1 MTRATAVAHPN
12 IALVKYWGK
21 TDRELN
27 LPATGSL
34 SLTLDIFPTTTTV
47 EVTDDPFDRVVLDGV
62 ELSGE
67 ESARVRTVLS
77 LVRELA
83 GSEAHAHVTSTNT
96 VPTAAGLASSAAA
109 FAALA
114 KASSVA
120 YGLSLSDAELSR
132 LARRGSGSACRS
144 VFGGLA
150 RWNKGTSDDTSI
162 AEPLEWSG
170 EPLSMVVAVISSA
183 RKKIG
188 SRAGMN
194 HTVET
199 SPYFEGWVS
208 SNAVLLERASRA
220 VHDADFTSL
229 GEITEMSALRMHASM
244 LGAEPPVRYL
254 TGTSFAMID
263 AVQELREQG
272 IETYASADAG
282 PNVKILCRSREAALV
297 AERLR
302 ERIGDVKMHVANAG
316 PGAYLLDEGERP
328 SEA

>member
-1 MTRATAVAHPN
+1 MTRVTAVAHPN

-21 TDRELN
+21 ADQKLN

-47 EVTDDPFDRVVLDGV
+47 ELTNDPTDRVVLDGV
-62 ELSGE
+62 ELSGD
-67 ESARVRTVLS
+67 ESARVRSVLD
-77 LVRELA
+77 LVRERA
-83 GSEAHAHVTSTNT
+83 GSGTHARVTSTNT

-114 KASSVA
+114 KASSAA

-144 VFGGLA
+144 IFGGLV
-150 RWNKGTSDDTSI
+150 RWNKGTSDETSV
-162 AEPLEWSG
+162 AEPLEWQG
-170 EPLSMVVAVISSA
+170 EPLAMVVAVISSA

-194 HTVET
+194 HTVTT

-208 SNAVLLERASRA
+208 SNNVLVERASRA
-220 VHDADFTSL
+220 VERADFTSL
-229 GEITEMSALRMHASM
+229 GEIAEMSALRMHASM
-244 LGAEPPVRYL
+244 LGAEPPLRYL
-254 TGTSFAMID
+254 TGRSFAIID
-263 AVQELREQG
+263 AVQELREDG
-272 IETYASADAG
+272 LEAYASADAG
-282 PNVKILCRSREAALV
+282 PNVKILCRSREASLV
-297 AERLR
+297 AQALR
-302 ERIGDVKMHVANAG
+302 ERIEDVKMHVSNSG

-328 SEA
+328 SAA

>member
-21 TDRELN
+21 ADRELN

-47 EVTDDPFDRVVLDGV
+47 ELTEETTDQVILDGAT
-62 ELSGE
+62 LSGE
-67 ESARVRTVLS
+67 ESARVRTVLD
-77 LVRELA
+77 LVRERA
-83 GSEAHAHVTSTNT
+83 GTGAHARVTSTNT

-144 VFGGLA
+144 IFGGLA
-150 RWNKGTSDDTSI
+150 RWNQGTSDETSV
-162 AEPLEWSG
+162 AEPLEWKG
-170 EPLSMVVAVISSA
+170 EDLAMVVAVISSA

-194 HTVET
+194 HTVEA
-199 SPYFEGWVS
+199 SPYFEGWVR
-208 SNAVLLERASRA
+208 SNAALVERASRA
-220 VHDADFTSL
+220 VAEADFTSL
-229 GEITEMSALRMHASM
+229 GEIAEMSALRMHASM

-254 TGTSFAMID
+254 TGKSFAIFD
-263 AVQELREQG
+263 AVQALREEG
-272 IETYASADAG
+272 LEAYASADAG

-297 AERLR
+297 TQSLR
-302 ERIGDVKMHVANAG
+302 ERIEDVKMHVANAG
-316 PGAYLLDEGERP
+316 PGAYLLDEGGRP
-328 SEA
+328 SAA

>member
-21 TDRELN
+21 ADQKLN

-34 SLTLDIFPTTTTV
+34 SLTLGIFPTTTTV
-47 EVTDDPFDRVVLDGV
+47 ELTNDPMDRVVLDGV
-62 ELSGE
+62 ELSGD
-67 ESARVRTVLS
+67 ESARVRSVLD
-77 LVRELA
+77 LVRERA
-83 GSEAHAHVTSTNT
+83 GSGTHALVTSTNT

-114 KASSVA
+114 KASSAA

-144 VFGGLA
+144 VFGGLV
-150 RWNKGTSDDTSI
+150 RWNKGTSDETSV
-162 AEPLEWSG
+162 AERLEWQG
-170 EPLSMVVAVISSA
+170 EPLAMVVSVISSA

-194 HTVET
+194 HTVTT

-208 SNAVLLERASRA
+208 SNNALVERASSA
-220 VHDADFTSL
+220 VERADFTSL
-229 GEITEMSALRMHASM
+229 GEIAEMSALRMHASM
-244 LGAEPPVRYL
+244 LGAEPPLRYL
-254 TGTSFAMID
+254 TSRSFAIFD
-263 AVQELREQG
+263 AVQELREDG
-272 IETYASADAG
+272 LEAYASADAG
-282 PNVKILCRSREAALV
+282 PNVKILCRSREASLV
-297 AERLR
+297 AHALR
-302 ERIGDVKMHVANAG
+302 ERIEDVKMHVSNSG

-328 SEA
+328 SAA

>member
-21 TDRELN
+21 ADRELN

-47 EVTDDPFDRVVLDGV
+47 ELTEEATDQVILDGAM
-62 ELSGE
+62 LSGE
-67 ESARVRTVLS
+67 ESARVRTVLD
-77 LVRELA
+77 LVRERA
-83 GSEAHAHVTSTNT
+83 GTGAHARVTSTNT

-144 VFGGLA
+144 IFGGLA
-150 RWNKGTSDDTSI
+150 RWNQGTSDETSV
-162 AEPLEWSG
+162 AEPLEWKG
-170 EPLSMVVAVISSA
+170 EDLAMVVAVISSA

-199 SPYFEGWVS
+199 SPYFEGWVR
-208 SNAVLLERASRA
+208 SNAALVERASRA
-220 VHDADFTSL
+220 VAEADFTSL
-229 GEITEMSALRMHASM
+229 GEIAEMSALRMHASM

-254 TGTSFAMID
+254 TGKSFAIFD
-263 AVQELREQG
+263 AVQALREEG
-272 IETYASADAG
+272 LEAYASADAG

-297 AERLR
+297 TQSVR
-302 ERIGDVKMHVANAG
+302 ERIEDVKMHVANAG
-316 PGAYLLDEGERP
+316 PGAYLLDEGERA
-328 SEA
+328 SAA

>member
-21 TDRELN
+21 ADRELN

-47 EVTDDPFDRVVLDGV
+47 ELTDDSTDRVVLDGV
-62 ELSGE
+62 ELSGN
-67 ESARVRTVLS
+67 ESARVRAVLD
-77 LVRELA
+77 LVRERA
-83 GSEAHAHVTSTNT
+83 GSGAHARVTSTNT

-114 KASSVA
+114 KASGAA
-120 YGLSLSDAELSR
+120 YGLSLSDAVLSR

-144 VFGGLA
+144 IFGGLA
-150 RWNKGTSDDTSI
+150 RWNKGSSDETSV
-162 AEPLEWSG
+162 AESLDWRG
-170 EPLSMVVAVISSA
+170 EPLAMVVAVISSA

-194 HTVET
+194 HTVKT

-208 SNAVLLERASRA
+208 SNTALVERASRA
-220 VHDADFTSL
+220 VAEADFTSL
-229 GEITEMSALRMHASM
+229 GEIAEMSALRMHASM

-254 TGTSFAMID
+254 TGKSFTMFD
-263 AVQELREQG
+263 AVQDLRDEG
-272 IETYASADAG
+272 LEAYASADAG
-282 PNVKILCRSREAALV
+282 PNVKILCRSREADLV
-297 AERLR
+297 ARSLR
-302 ERIGDVKMHVANAG
+302 ERIEGVKMHVANAG

-328 SEA
+328 SAA

>member
-21 TDRELN
+21 ADRELN

-47 EVTDDPFDRVVLDGV
+47 KLTDDSADRVLLDGG
-62 ELSGE
+62 ELTGD
-67 ESARVRTVLS
+67 ESARVRAVLD
-77 LVRELA
+77 LVRERA
-83 GSEAHAHVTSTNT
+83 GSGAHARVTSTNT

-114 KASSVA
+114 KASGAA

-144 VFGGLA
+144 IFGGLA
-150 RWNKGTSDDTSI
+150 RWNKGSSDETSV
-162 AEPLEWSG
+162 AESLDWRG
-170 EPLSMVVAVISSA
+170 EPLAMVVAVISSA
-183 RKKIG
+183 RKKIS

-194 HTVET
+194 HTVKT

-208 SNAVLLERASRA
+208 SNTALVERASRA
-220 VHDADFTSL
+220 VAEADFTSL
-229 GEITEMSALRMHASM
+229 GEIAEMSALRMHASM

-254 TGTSFAMID
+254 TGKSFAIFD
-263 AVQELREQG
+263 AVQDLRDEG
-272 IETYASADAG
+272 LEAYASADAG
-282 PNVKILCRSREAALV
+282 PNVKILCRSREADLV
-297 AERLR
+297 ARSLR
-302 ERIGDVKMHVANAG
+302 ERIEGVKMHVANAG

-328 SEA
+328 SAA

>member
-47 EVTDDPFDRVVLDGV
+47 EVTDDPVDRVVLNGV

-67 ESARVRTVLS
+67 ESARVRTVLNR
-77 LVRELA
+77 VRELA
-83 GSEAHAHVTSTNT
+83 GSGAHAHVTSTNT

-144 VFGGLA
+144 IFGGLA
-150 RWNKGTSDDTSI
+150 RWNKGTSDETSI

-220 VHDADFTSL
+220 VHD
-229 GEITEMSALRMHASM
+229 SM

-302 ERIGDVKMHVANAG
+302 ERIEDVKMHVANAG